1 MSAEISIP
9 KRRVHSCTQRYGE
22 SDEIYRDR
30 VETTAFA
37 RRLERAESAKVMVLA
52 DTLEV
57 LGL

>member
-9 KRRVHSCTQRYGE
+9 KRRAHPCTRRYGE
-22 SDEIYRDR
+22 SDDGYRDR
-30 VETTAFA
+30 VETAALA
-37 RRLERAESAKVMVLA
+37 RRLERAESAKVMVLH